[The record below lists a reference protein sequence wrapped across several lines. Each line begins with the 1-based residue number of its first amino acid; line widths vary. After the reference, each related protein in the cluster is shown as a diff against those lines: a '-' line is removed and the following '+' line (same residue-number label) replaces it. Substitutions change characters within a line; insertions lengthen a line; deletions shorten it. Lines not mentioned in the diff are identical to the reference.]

1 MSDDNVQTD
10 DGTEEAVL
18 KPRRGSYR
26 RILAVLGIVLLV
38 AVVGSWLARERI
50 ANRIIAGQ
58 LQDYGLPA
66 TYALEQVGPNRQ
78 ILTNIVI
85 GDPAHPD
92 LTVERAVI
100 ETELTFGTPTLGRIT
115 LTRPRLYGRI
125 TPDGISFGA
134 LDKVLFAK
142 RAGPK
147 GLPDL
152 DLGLIDG
159 RARIDSPYGA
169 IGLKADGAGNLRGG
183 FAGTLAAV
191 APQLSYGDCR
201 AQQVSAYGKVTVTA
215 AEPRFAGPLRLHSL
229 DCPKRQLALRNATV
243 VLDAKL
249 GAQFN
254 SAQGSFGLDSGA
266 LALPGAALAA
276 ANGSGAFAFTNG
288 DLTAKYK
295 LTGRSLSASGVKVAQ
310 LAFEGTL
317 ASADHFSTVQSHGLA
332 TGLGVSAG
340 AGLER
345 SLGELEQSGS
355 GSLLGPLAGQFRA
368 ALAREAPG
376 SSFSAGYDLRQTGA
390 LTSLTVPGAVW
401 LGGSGARLVTLS
413 QLSLVTGGR
422 AGPRFSGNV
431 VTGGNGLPQITGRFE
446 QNGSGG
452 GRAKL
457 SLAEYRAGDS
467 LVALP
472 DLQIVQ
478 LPGGAIGFAG
488 LARVSGALPGGR
500 IENLALPIEGNWSPS
515 GGLAALRRCTPVSF
529 SSLKVANLNLAGQ
542 TLTLC
547 PGSAG
552 AIFKS
557 DARGVR
563 VSAGASNLALA
574 GTLGTTPVRLRS
586 GAVGLA
592 WPGNLAARNI
602 DASAGPLNKPTTLK
616 IAQLNAVLGKVV
628 TGTFAGTD
636 LKLYAVP
643 LDVFGAAGKWRFA
656 GGDLAVSGASLTV
669 KDRELDA
676 RFYPL
681 VARDAAL
688 QLHSTTFTA
697 QALLR
702 EPKSDRAVVETL
714 ISHDLDTARGHA
726 DLNVAGITFD
736 SRLQP
741 ETLTRLTQ
749 GVVALAK
756 GTVSGKGQI
765 DWNDQGVTSS
775 GDFGTDWFD
784 FAAQFGPVKG
794 TRGTVHFT
802 DLLALITAP
811 HQHLKVAS
819 INPGIEVNDGDV
831 DFQLEADHLLV
842 VNGATW
848 PFIDGTL
855 TLQPTR
861 MVLGAAETRHLTIKV
876 DGINA
881 AKFVQRLELAN
892 ISASGTFDGTLPLI
906 FDQEGGRIEGGLLV
920 SRPPGGNL
928 SYVGEL
934 TYKDLSPMGNF
945 AFAALRSLDFRRMEI
960 AIEGH
965 IDGELVTKM
974 RIDGVR
980 QGAGAKRNFLTKRLA
995 GLPIQ
1000 FNINIRGPFQQ
1011 LITSFKS
1018 LYDPEYVRDP
1028 RSLGLIAPEPKAP
1041 LPKQPAPALPPPPAV
1056 LPSAPPPAPK
1066 DTDIQPSDSRTTP

>member
-1 MSDDNVQTD
+1 MSDDAVQAAEV
-10 DGTEEAVL
+10 TEEAAPA
-18 KPRRGSYR
+18 PRRR
-26 RILAVLGIVLLV
+26 TIWRIAAVLGVLLLV
-38 AVVGSWLARERI
+38 ALLGAWLARERI

-58 LQDYGLPA
+58 LDSYGLPA
-66 TYALEQVGPNRQ
+66 DYKFEQVGPGRQ

-92 LTVERAVI
+92 LTIERAVI
-100 ETELTFGTPTLGRIT
+100 ETELTFGTPTIGRIT
-115 LTRPRLYGRI
+115 LTKPRLYGRF
-125 TPDGISFGA
+125 TPSGISFGA

-142 RAGPK
+142 RDGPK

-152 DLGLIDG
+152 DLALIDG
-159 RARIDSPYGA
+159 RARIDSRYGP

-183 FAGTLAAV
+183 FAGTVAAV
-191 APQLSYGDCR
+191 APQFAYGDCR

-215 AEPRFAGPLRLHSL
+215 AEPHFAGPLRLQGL
-229 DCPKRQLALRNATV
+229 NCPKRQLALRNATV
-243 VLDAKL
+243 VLDATL

-254 SAQGSFGLDSGA
+254 SAAGTYALNSGGLM
-266 LALPGAALAA
+266 LPGAALAA
-276 ANGSGAFAFTNG
+276 VSGTGDFAFKLG
-288 DLTAKYK
+288 DLTAGYK
-295 LTGRSLSASGVKVAQ
+295 LKGRGLNASGARVAQ
-310 LAFEGTL
+310 VMLEGSL
-317 ASADHFSTVQSHGLA
+317 ASSDHFTAIATHGLA
-332 TGLGVSAG
+332 TGAG
-340 AGLER
+340 ASTGERLER
-345 SLGELEQSGS
+345 SLTSLERSGS
-355 GSLLGPLAGQFRA
+355 GTLLGPLAGQIRA
-368 ALAREAPG
+368 ALAHEAPG

-390 LTSLTVPGAVW
+390 LTSLTVPDAVW
-401 LGGSGARLVTLS
+401 RGGSGARLATLS
-413 QLSLVTGGR
+413 QVSLATGGR
-422 AGPRFSGNV
+422 AGPRLSGNL
-431 VTGGNGLPQITGRFE
+431 VTGGGLPQITGRFE
-446 QNGSGG
+446 QSGSGG

-457 SLAEYRAGDS
+457 NLAEYRAGDS
-467 LVALP
+467 VVALP
-472 DLQIVQ
+472 ELQIVQ

-488 LARVSGALPGGR
+488 MARVSGALPGGR
-500 IENLALPIEGNWSPS
+500 VENLALPIEGNWSQG

-529 SSLKVANLNLAGQ
+529 SSLKVANLTLAGQ

-547 PGSAG
+547 PGSSG

-557 DARGVR
+557 DARGLR

-592 WPGNLAARNI
+592 WPGNLAVRNI
-602 DASAGPLNKPTTLK
+602 DVSAGPLNKPTTLK
-616 IAQLNAVLGKVV
+616 IAQLNAVLGKVT

-643 LDVFGAAGKWRFA
+643 LDVFDAAGKWRFA
-656 GGDLAVSGASLTV
+656 GGDLSVSGASLTV

-676 RFYPL
+676 RFNPL

-714 ISHDLDTARGHA
+714 ITHDLDTARGHA

-736 SRLQP
+736 GQLQP

-756 GTVSGKGQI
+756 GTVFGKGQI
-765 DWNDQGVTSS
+765 DWNDRGVTSS
-775 GDFGTDWFD
+775 GTFGTDWFD
-784 FAAQFGPVKG
+784 FAALFGPVKG
-794 TRGTVHFT
+794 VRGTVHFS

-855 TLQPTR
+855 ILQPTR
-861 MVLGAAETRHLTIKV
+861 MVLGAAEIRRLTIKV

-881 AKFVQRLELAN
+881 AKFVQRLELSN
-892 ISASGTFDGTLPLI
+892 ISASGIFDGSLPLI
-906 FDQEGGRIEGGLLV
+906 FDEEGGRIEGGLLV

-960 AIEGH
+960 GIEGH

-980 QGAGAKRNFLTKRLA
+980 QGAGAKRNFITKRLG

-1028 RSLGLIAPEPKAP
+1028 RSLGLVPAEPTAP
-1041 LPKQPAPALPPPPAV
+1041 LPAPPKPAPSPAAPPAALPSPPPP
-1056 LPSAPPPAPK
+1056 K
-1066 DTDIQPSDSRTTP
+1066 DDDIQPSDSRTTP

>member
-1 MSDDNVQTD
+1 MSDDNVQINDVTA
-10 DGTEEAVL
+10 EAVL
-18 KPRRGSYR
+18 KPRRGTYR
-26 RILAVLGIVLLV
+26 RILAVLGIGLLV
-38 AVVGSWLARERI
+38 ALVGSWLARERI

-58 LQDYGLPA
+58 LKDYGLPA
-66 TYALEQVGPNRQ
+66 TYKLEQVGPNRQ
-78 ILTNIVI
+78 IMTNIVI
-85 GDPAHPD
+85 GHPAHPD
-92 LTVERAVI
+92 LTVERAVV

-115 LTRPRLYGRI
+115 LTRPRLYGRV
-125 TPDGISFGA
+125 TPSGISFGS

-152 DLGLIDG
+152 DLALIDA
-159 RARIDSPYGA
+159 RARIDSPYGP
-169 IGLKADGAGNLRGG
+169 IGLKAAGSGNLRGG
-183 FAGTLAAV
+183 FSGTLAAL
-191 APQLSYGDCR
+191 APQFAYGDCR
-201 AQQVSAYGKVTVTA
+201 AQQVSAYGKVSVTA
-215 AEPRFAGPLRLHSL
+215 AEPHFTGPLRLESL
-229 DCPKRQLALRNATV
+229 NCPKRQLALHNATV
-243 VLDAKL
+243 VLNAKL

-254 SAQGSFGLDSGA
+254 SAAGTYALESGA
-266 LALPGAALAA
+266 LAVPGVALAA
-276 ANGSGAFAFTNG
+276 ASGGGSFAFENG
-288 DLTAKYK
+288 DLSAGYK
-295 LTGRSLSASGVKVAQ
+295 LSGRGLSASGAKVAQ
-310 LAFEGTL
+310 VTLEGSL
-317 ASADHFSTVQSHGLA
+317 ASADHFTTISTRGLA
-332 TGLGVSAG
+332 TGAGVSAG
-340 AGLER
+340 TGLER
-345 SLGELEQSGS
+345 ALAGLEQSGS
-355 GSLLGPLAGQFRA
+355 GTLLAPLAGQIRA

-401 LGGSGARLVTLS
+401 LGGSGARLATVS
-413 QLSLVTGGR
+413 ELSLVTGGR

-431 VTGGNGLPQITGRFE
+431 VTGGGLPQFTGRFE

-457 SLAEYRAGDS
+457 TLAEYRAGDS

-472 DLQIVQ
+472 ELQIVQ

-488 LARVSGALPGGR
+488 LARISGAMPGGR
-500 IENLALPIEGNWSPS
+500 VENLALPIEGNWSKN
-515 GGLAALRRCTPVSF
+515 GGLAALRRCTPVRF
-529 SSLKVANLNLAGQ
+529 SSLKVANLTLAGQ

-563 VSAGASNLALA
+563 VSAGASNLALS
-574 GTLGTTPVRLRS
+574 GTLGTTAVRLRT

-592 WPGNLAARNI
+592 WPGNLAVRNL

-616 IAQLNAVLGKVV
+616 MAQLNAVLGKVV
-628 TGTFAGTD
+628 TGTFAGSE
-636 LKLYAVP
+636 LKLFAVP
-643 LDVFGAAGKWRFA
+643 LDVFDAAGRWRFA
-656 GGDLAVSGASLTV
+656 GGDLTVSGASLKV

-714 ISHDLDTARGHA
+714 ITHDLDTARGHA
-726 DLNVAGITFD
+726 DLNVAGIAFD
-736 SRLQP
+736 SQLQP

-765 DWNDQGVTSS
+765 DWNDRGVTSS
-775 GDFGTDWFD
+775 GDFGTEWFD

-831 DFQLEADHLLV
+831 DFQLERDHLLV

-861 MVLGAAETRHLTIKV
+861 MVLGASETRRLTIKV

-881 AKFVQRLELAN
+881 AKFVQRLELSN

-906 FDQEGGRIEGGLLV
+906 FDQEGGRIEGGLLT
-920 SRPPGGNL
+920 SRPPGGNI
-928 SYVGEL
+928 SYIGEL

-980 QGAGAKRNFLTKRLA
+980 QGAGAKRNFITKRLA

-1018 LYDPEYVRDP
+1018 LYDPAYVRDP
-1028 RSLGLIAPEPKAP
+1028 RSLGLIPPEPQP
-1041 LPKQPAPALPPPPAV
+1041 RLPKQPAPAKPPAP
-1056 LPSAPPPAPK
+1056 LGAPSAPLPASK
-1066 DTDIQPSDSRTTP
+1066 DDDIQPSDSRTMP